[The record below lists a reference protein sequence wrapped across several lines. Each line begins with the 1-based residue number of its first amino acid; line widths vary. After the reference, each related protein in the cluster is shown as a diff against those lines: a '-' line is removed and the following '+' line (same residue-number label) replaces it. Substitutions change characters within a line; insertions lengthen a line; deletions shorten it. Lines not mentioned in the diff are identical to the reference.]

1 MFSIASWL
9 HGLSDVP
16 DEPKAH
22 PFRRHR
28 WALDIK
34 DYGYAE
40 CQVAN
45 GDLDGS
51 GATPG
56 VQLEFEHEFSHGR
69 QALAM
74 SADEAESLSRALAQ
88 AARAIRPS
96 ERLRSRRRWRKIA
109 TNGETLQGRLTR

>member
-28 WALDIK
+28 WALDIR
-34 DYGYAE
+34 DYGFAE
-40 CQVAN
+40 CQVVN

-51 GATPG
+51 GSTPG
-56 VQLEFEHEFSHGR
+56 VQLEFEHEYTDGPR
-69 QALAM
+69 ALAM
-74 SADEAESLSRALAQ
+74 SADEAEQLSRALAQ

-96 ERLRSRRRWRKIA
+96 ERLRAKRRWRRVA
-109 TNGETLQGRLTR
+109 TNGDTLQRRITR